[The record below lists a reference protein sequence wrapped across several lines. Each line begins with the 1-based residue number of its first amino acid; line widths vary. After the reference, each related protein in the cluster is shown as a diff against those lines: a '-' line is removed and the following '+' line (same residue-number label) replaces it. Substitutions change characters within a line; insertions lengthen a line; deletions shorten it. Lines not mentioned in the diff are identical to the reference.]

1 MKNTKHGKEPATTK
15 SDAKP
20 EKAFGLDQGWGV
32 VILAV
37 ALMCL
42 GGAVSY
48 FGGKPQI
55 LYIAA
60 FGICLL
66 VFYGTH
72 RLVASELKSLS
83 AADELKNN
91 SVRFSTQSSFVSSE
105 PLNSVFCVNKTMT
118 LDQAKAVYL
127 KGWTKFLP
135 QR

>member
-72 RLVASELKSLS
+72 RLVASELKSLALLMNSRTTLFAS
-83 AADELKNN
+83 APKVHSCHQNH
-91 SVRFSTQSSFVSSE
+91 
-105 PLNSVFCVNKTMT
+105 
-118 LDQAKAVYL
+118 
-127 KGWTKFLP
+127 
-135 QR
+135 